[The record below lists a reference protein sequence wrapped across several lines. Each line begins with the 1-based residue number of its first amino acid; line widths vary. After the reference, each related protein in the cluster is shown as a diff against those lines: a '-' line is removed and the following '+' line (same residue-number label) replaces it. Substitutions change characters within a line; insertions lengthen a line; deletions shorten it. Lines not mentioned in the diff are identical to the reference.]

1 MADNPYYV
9 RATTWNRPVSWDA
22 MTNKN
27 NPLGNRMV
35 RPIEMAEEWERKP
48 LRARLLPGKERAI
61 QIIGKHV
68 T

>member
-1 MADNPYYV
+1 
-9 RATTWNRPVSWDA
+9 